1 MWHLLTI
8 DQIQHIMLY
17 GYTWKQKNP
26 PTPEEEKAEE
36 ERMRKERRKE
46 IIGTAIL
53 HTLLLPIL
61 LPVAF
66 AVLVYVG
73 IEICVEKIK
82 EWNKNGWKRS
92 KIDVEKEEWSEP
104 RPKLLSHTITT
115 CRHKLPTLFDR
126 HYVVYVETE
135 YNNPLNSFICNNMEY
150 IRKGFLER
158 NYHFVYIPEL
168 KNLSD
173 EDLACAFPLDTASMT
188 DEIRNDIRNITTE
201 QFTRLFVSLIDMDF
215 SGSKAGLLRLEL
227 YHGEIEYGISD
238 IDYSKSRFVYV
249 DLQNCCP
256 DNIKKAFEEYFE
268 FYATELKSGLYC
280 VRPREEYP
288 LDDWQKG
295 ESDGNQN
302 DIPDY
307 LFYYDQQKMLS
318 IAEEIRQRVEIL
330 KQGGYIE
337 LLLHTL
343 GADLV
348 KQINDSRKTATP
360 LMHLNISDNL
370 RIFIPELDNREMKM
384 PALARALYV
393 FYLRHE
399 EGVEFK
405 FLSEFT
411 EELFSLYRLA
421 SNRLDDSRLR
431 TTVDSLVNPTE
442 NKINECVSRIKTAF
456 LSVMDEYAARNYCLQ
471 MRNKEFRREIPEEEG
486 KVRLFKDM
494 AKYISLPRHLVRYP
508 DAVRQVPV
516 IKGSSLLDR
525 CLIEEEFDRRLDRM
539 KEAVNRFT
547 NLDNNKSLFG
557 RKKREAEKQRLR
569 SELVEAS
576 MAVLEMQP
584 NNFLAH
590 FNLGEAYCNVVDF
603 DKSIHENTMLIEHD
617 AYTWNVS
624 YINRAE
630 AYLYAGEY
638 DRGLADINSYFN
650 SLRRWKEGDEEAD
663 RIKALLMKAKVE
675 S

>member
-1 MWHLLTI
+1 
-8 DQIQHIMLY
+8 MLY
-17 GYTWKQKNP
+17 GYGFTGKQKNP
-26 PTPEEEKAEE
+26 PTPEEEKAEK

-61 LPVAF
+61 LPVAVV
-66 AVLVYVG
+66 VLVYVG
-73 IEICVEKIK
+73 IENCVEKIK
-82 EWNKNGWKRS
+82 EWKKNGWKRS
-92 KIDVEKEEWSEP
+92 KKDVEKEEKLEL

-115 CRHKLPTLFDR
+115 CNHELPALFDR

-135 YNNPLNSFICNNMEY
+135 YNQPLNSFISNNMEY
-150 IRKGFLER
+150 IRKGFLEK

-188 DEIRNDIRNITTE
+188 DDIRNDIRNISTE
-201 QFTRLFVSLIDMDF
+201 QFSHMFASLIGMDF
-215 SGSKAGLLRLEL
+215 SGSKAGLMSLHRYRGDE
-227 YHGEIEYGISD
+227 GCRIPD
-238 IDYSKSRFVYV
+238 IDCSESHFVYV
-249 DLQNCCP
+249 DLQDCCP
-256 DNIKKAFEEYFE
+256 DNIKEAFEEYFK
-268 FYATELKSGLYC
+268 FYATELRPGIFC
-280 VRPREEYP
+280 TRPREEYP
-288 LDDWQKG
+288 LDDWQEG

-302 DIPDY
+302 DIPDF
-307 LFYYDQQKMLS
+307 LFYYDQQKMLG

-330 KQGGYIE
+330 RQGGYIE

-471 MRNKEFRREIPEEEG
+471 MRSKEFRREIPEEEG

-539 KEAVNRFT
+539 KEAVNWFT
-547 NLDNNKSLFG
+547 NLDNNKSFFG

>member
-1 MWHLLTI
+1 MF
-8 DQIQHIMLY
+8 Y
-17 GYTWKQKNP
+17 GYGYIGKQKNP
-26 PTPEEEKAEE
+26 PTPEEEKAEK
-36 ERMRKERRKE
+36 ERKRKERRKE

-53 HTLLLPIL
+53 HTLLLPVL
-61 LPVAF
+61 LLVAVVCF
-66 AVLVYVG
+66 LYLGTVMCW
-73 IEICVEKIK
+73 EEIK
-82 EWNKNGWKRS
+82 ERKKNGWKRS
-92 KIDVEKEEWSEP
+92 KKDVDKEEKWEP

-115 CRHKLPTLFDR
+115 CNHELPALFDR

-135 YNNPLNSFICNNMEY
+135 YNQPLNSFICNNMEY

-188 DEIRNDIRNITTE
+188 DEIRNNIRNITTE
-201 QFTRLFVSLIDMDF
+201 QFTHMFLSLIGMDF
-215 SGSKAGLLRLEL
+215 SGSKAGLMSLHR
-227 YHGEIEYGISD
+227 YRGDIGHRIPD
-238 IDYSKSRFVYV
+238 IDCSESHFVYV

-256 DNIKKAFEEYFE
+256 DNIKEAFEEYFK
-268 FYATELKSGLYC
+268 FYATELRPGVFC

-288 LDDWQKG
+288 LDDWQEG

-302 DIPDY
+302 NIPDY
-307 LFYYDQQKMLS
+307 LFYYDQQKMLG

-330 KQGGYIE
+330 RQGGYIE

-421 SNRLDDSRLR
+421 SNRLDDTRLR

-471 MRNKEFRREIPEEEG
+471 MRSKEFRREAPEEG
-486 KVRLFKDM
+486 KVKLFKDM
-494 AKYISLPRHLVRYP
+494 AKYISLPRHLVSYP

-516 IKGSSLLDR
+516 IKGSSFHDR
-525 CLIEEEFDRRLDRM
+525 TLMEEEFDRRCDRM
-539 KEAVNRFT
+539 TETVNRIT
-547 NLDNNKSLFG
+547 NLDNNKSVFG

-590 FNLGEAYCNVVDF
+590 FNLGEAYCNAVDF

-617 AYTWNVS
+617 AYTWNAS

-638 DRGLADINSYFN
+638 DKGLADINSYFN

>member
-26 PTPEEEKAEE
+26 PTPEEEKAEK

-115 CRHKLPTLFDR
+115 CSHKLPTLFDR

-135 YNNPLNSFICNNMEY
+135 YNQPLNSFICNNMEY

-188 DEIRNDIRNITTE
+188 DEIRNNIRNITTE
-201 QFTRLFVSLIDMDF
+201 QFTHMFLSLIGMDF
-215 SGSKAGLLRLEL
+215 SGSKAGLMSLHR
-227 YHGEIEYGISD
+227 YRGDIGHRIPD
-238 IDYSKSRFVYV
+238 IDCSESHFVYV
-249 DLQNCCP
+249 DLQDCCP
-256 DNIKKAFEEYFE
+256 DKIKEAFEEYFK
-268 FYATELKSGLYC
+268 FYATELRPGVFC

-288 LDDWQKG
+288 LDDWQEG
-295 ESDGNQN
+295 EFDGHQN
-302 DIPDY
+302 DIQDY
-307 LFYYDQQKMLS
+307 LFYYDQQKMLG

-330 KQGGYIE
+330 RQGGYIE

-421 SNRLDDSRLR
+421 SNRLDDTRLR
-431 TTVDSLVNPTE
+431 ATVDSLVNPTE

-471 MRNKEFRREIPEEEG
+471 MRSKEFRREAPEEG
-486 KVRLFKDM
+486 KVKLFKDM
-494 AKYISLPRHLVRYP
+494 AKYISLPRHLVSYP

-516 IKGSSLLDR
+516 IKGSSFHDR
-525 CLIEEEFDRRLDRM
+525 TLMEEEFDRRCDRM
-539 KEAVNRFT
+539 TETVNRIT
-547 NLDNNKSLFG
+547 NLDNNKSVFG

-590 FNLGEAYCNVVDF
+590 FNLGEAYCNAVDF
-603 DKSIHENTMLIEHD
+603 DKSIRENTMLIEHD
-617 AYTWNVS
+617 AYTWNAS

-630 AYLYAGEY
+630 AFLYAGEY
-638 DRGLADINSYFN
+638 DKGLADIDSYFN

>member
-1 MWHLLTI
+1 MFYG
-8 DQIQHIMLY
+8 Y
-17 GYTWKQKNP
+17 GYTGKQKNP
-26 PTPEEEKAEE
+26 PTPEEEKAEK

-53 HTLLLPIL
+53 HTLLLPVL
-61 LPVAF
+61 LLVAVVCF
-66 AVLVYVG
+66 LYLGTVM
-73 IEICVEKIK
+73 CVEEIK
-82 EWNKNGWKRS
+82 ERKENGWKRS
-92 KIDVEKEEWSEP
+92 KKDVEKEEKLEL

-115 CRHKLPTLFDR
+115 CNHELPALFDR

-135 YNNPLNSFICNNMEY
+135 YNQPLNSFICNNMEY
-150 IRKGFLER
+150 IRKGFLKR

-201 QFTRLFVSLIDMDF
+201 QFSHMFASLIGMDL
-215 SGSKAGLLRLEL
+215 SGSKAGLMSLHR
-227 YHGEIEYGISD
+227 YRGD
-238 IDYSKSRFVYV
+238 IGYRIPDLDYSESHFVYV
-249 DLQNCCP
+249 DLQDCCP
-256 DNIKKAFEEYFE
+256 DNIKEAFEEYFK
-268 FYATELKSGLYC
+268 FYATELRPGLFC
-280 VRPREEYP
+280 ARPREEYP
-288 LDDWQKG
+288 LDDWQEG
-295 ESDGNQN
+295 ESGGRQN

-307 LFYYDQQKMLS
+307 LFYYDQQKMLG

-330 KQGGYIE
+330 RQGGYIE

-421 SNRLDDSRLR
+421 SNRLDDTRLR
-431 TTVDSLVNPTE
+431 ATVDSLVNPTE

-471 MRNKEFRREIPEEEG
+471 MRSKEFRKEVPEEG
-486 KVRLFKDM
+486 KVKLFKDM
-494 AKYISLPRHLVRYP
+494 AKYISLPRHLVSYP

-516 IKGSSLLDR
+516 IKGSSFHDR
-525 CLIEEEFDRRLDRM
+525 TLMEEEFDRRCDRM
-539 KEAVNRFT
+539 AEAVNRFT
-547 NLDNNKSLFG
+547 NLDNNKSVFG

-576 MAVLEMQP
+576 IAVLEMQP

-590 FNLGEAYCNVVDF
+590 FNLGEAYCNAVDF
-603 DKSIHENTMLIEHD
+603 DKSIRENTMLIEHD
-617 AYTWNVS
+617 AYTWNAS

-638 DRGLADINSYFN
+638 DKGLADIDSYFN
-650 SLRRWKEGDEEAD
+650 SLRRWKEGDDEAE
-663 RIKALLMKAKVE
+663 RIKKQLTAK
-675 S
+675 SGMAGR

>member
-26 PTPEEEKAEE
+26 PTPEEEKAEK

-82 EWNKNGWKRS
+82 EWKKNGWKRS

-115 CRHKLPTLFDR
+115 CSHELPVLFDR

-135 YNNPLNSFICNNMEY
+135 YNQPLNSFICNNMEY

-188 DEIRNDIRNITTE
+188 DEIRNNIRNITTE
-201 QFTRLFVSLIDMDF
+201 QFTHMFLSLIGMDF
-215 SGSKAGLLRLEL
+215 SGSKAGLMSLHR
-227 YHGEIEYGISD
+227 YRGDIGHRIPD
-238 IDYSKSRFVYV
+238 IDCSESHFVYV

-256 DNIKKAFEEYFE
+256 DNIKEAFEEYFK
-268 FYATELKSGLYC
+268 FYATELRPGVFC

-288 LDDWQKG
+288 LDDWQEG
-295 ESDGNQN
+295 EFDGHQN
-302 DIPDY
+302 DIQDY
-307 LFYYDQQKMLS
+307 LFYYDQQKMLG

-330 KQGGYIE
+330 RQGGYIE

-421 SNRLDDSRLR
+421 SNRLDDTRLR
-431 TTVDSLVNPTE
+431 ATVDSLVNPTE

-471 MRNKEFRREIPEEEG
+471 MRSKEFRREAPEEG
-486 KVRLFKDM
+486 KVKLFKDM
-494 AKYISLPRHLVRYP
+494 AKYISLPRHLVSYP

-516 IKGSSLLDR
+516 IKGSSFHDR
-525 CLIEEEFDRRLDRM
+525 TLMEEEFDRRCDRM
-539 KEAVNRFT
+539 TETVNRIT
-547 NLDNNKSLFG
+547 NLDNNKSVFG

-590 FNLGEAYCNVVDF
+590 FNLGEAYCNAVDF

-617 AYTWNVS
+617 AYTWNAS

-638 DRGLADINSYFN
+638 DKGLADINSYFN

>member
-1 MWHLLTI
+1 MTI
-8 DQIQHIMLY
+8 DQIQHIMFY
-17 GYTWKQKNP
+17 GYGYYTGKQKNP
-26 PTPEEEKAEE
+26 PTPEEEKAEK

-53 HTLLLPIL
+53 HTLLLPVL
-61 LPVAF
+61 LLVAVVCF
-66 AVLVYVG
+66 LYLGTVMCW
-73 IEICVEKIK
+73 EEIK
-82 EWNKNGWKRS
+82 ERKENGWKRS
-92 KIDVEKEEWSEP
+92 KKDVEKEEKWEP

-115 CRHKLPTLFDR
+115 CNHELPALFDR

-135 YNNPLNSFICNNMEY
+135 YNQPLNSFICNNMEY

-188 DEIRNDIRNITTE
+188 DEIRNNIRNITTE
-201 QFTRLFVSLIDMDF
+201 QFSHMFASLIGMDF
-215 SGSKAGLLRLEL
+215 SGCKAGLMSLHR
-227 YHGEIEYGISD
+227 YRGDIGQRIPD
-238 IDYSKSRFVYV
+238 IDCSESHFVYV
-249 DLQNCCP
+249 DLQDCCP
-256 DNIKKAFEEYFE
+256 DKIKEAFEEYFK
-268 FYATELKSGLYC
+268 FYATELRPGLFC
-280 VRPREEYP
+280 ARPREEYP
-288 LDDWQKG
+288 LDDWQEG
-295 ESDGNQN
+295 ESGGRQN

-307 LFYYDQQKMLS
+307 LFYYDQQKMLG

-330 KQGGYIE
+330 RQGGYIE

-421 SNRLDDSRLR
+421 SNRLDDTRLR
-431 TTVDSLVNPTE
+431 ATVDSLVNPTE

-471 MRNKEFRREIPEEEG
+471 MRSKEFRREAPEEG
-486 KVRLFKDM
+486 KVKLFKDM
-494 AKYISLPRHLVRYP
+494 AKYISLPRHLVSYP

-516 IKGSSLLDR
+516 IKGSSFHDR
-525 CLIEEEFDRRLDRM
+525 TLMEEEFDRRCDRM
-539 KEAVNRFT
+539 TETVNRIT
-547 NLDNNKSLFG
+547 NLDNNKSVFG

-590 FNLGEAYCNVVDF
+590 FNLGEAYCNAVDF
-603 DKSIHENTMLIEHD
+603 DKSIRENTMLIEHD
-617 AYTWNVS
+617 AYTWNAS

-638 DRGLADINSYFN
+638 DKGLADIDSYFN
-650 SLRRWKEGDEEAD
+650 SLRRWKEGDDEAE
-663 RIKALLMKAKVE
+663 RIKKQLTARSGMAGR
-675 S
+675 

>member
-1 MWHLLTI
+1 
-8 DQIQHIMLY
+8 MLY
-17 GYTWKQKNP
+17 GYGYTGKQKNP
-26 PTPEEEKAEE
+26 PTPEEEKAEK

-61 LPVAF
+61 LPVAVVVF
-66 AVLVYVG
+66 VYVG
-73 IEICVEKIK
+73 IEICVEKVKKWK
-82 EWNKNGWKRS
+82 ENGWRFRKRYVA
-92 KIDVEKEEWSEP
+92 DEEWPP
-104 RPKLLSHTITT
+104 RRKLISHTKIE
-115 CRHKLPTLFDR
+115 CRCELPVLFDKY
-126 HYVVYVETE
+126 YVIYVETE
-135 YNNPLNSFICNNMEY
+135 YNQPLNSFICNNMEY
-150 IRKGFLER
+150 IRKGFLEKY
-158 NYHFVYIPEL
+158 YHFVYIPEL
-168 KNLSD
+168 KNISD
-173 EDLACAFPLDTASMT
+173 EDLACAFPLYAASIT
-188 DEIRNDIRNITTE
+188 DEMRDGIRGITTE
-201 QFTRLFVSLIDMDF
+201 QFTRMFAPLIGMDLT
-215 SGSKAGLLRLEL
+215 GGKAGLLSLGCYRGDNGCGLL
-227 YHGEIEYGISD
+227 D
-238 IDYSKSRFVYV
+238 DVNYSRSTFYYI
-249 DLQNCCP
+249 DLQVCCP
-256 DNIKKAFEEYFE
+256 DKIKEAFEEYFW
-268 FYATELKSGLYC
+268 FYCGEKHAPFC

-288 LDDWQKG
+288 LDDWQEG

-302 DIPDY
+302 NIPDY
-307 LFYYDQQKMLS
+307 LFYYDQQKMLG

-330 KQGGYIE
+330 RQGGYIE

-431 TTVDSLVNPTE
+431 ATVDSLVNPTE

-471 MRNKEFRREIPEEEG
+471 MRSKEFRKEASDEEG

-494 AKYISLPRHLVRYP
+494 AKYISLPRHLVSYP

-516 IKGSSLLDR
+516 IKGSSFHDR
-525 CLIEEEFDRRLDRM
+525 TLMKEEFDRRLDRM
-539 KEAVNRFT
+539 KEAESNIM
-547 NLDNNKSLFG
+547 NQDNNKSLFA

-590 FNLGEAYCNVVDF
+590 FNLGEAYCNAVDF
-603 DKSIHENTMLIEHD
+603 DKSIRENTILIEHD
-617 AYTWNVS
+617 AYTWNAS

-638 DRGLADINSYFN
+638 DKGLADIDSYFN
-650 SLRRWKEGDEEAD
+650 SLRRWKEGDDEAE
-663 RIKALLMKAKVE
+663 RIKKQLTAKKQM

>member
-1 MWHLLTI
+1 MF
-8 DQIQHIMLY
+8 Y
-17 GYTWKQKNP
+17 GYGYIGKQKNP
-26 PTPEEEKAEE
+26 PTPEEEKAEK

-61 LPVAF
+61 LLVAVVCF
-66 AVLVYVG
+66 LYLGTVMCW
-73 IEICVEKIK
+73 EEIK
-82 EWNKNGWKRS
+82 ERKKNGWKRS
-92 KIDVEKEEWSEP
+92 KKDVDKEEKWEP

-115 CRHKLPTLFDR
+115 CNHELPALFDR

-135 YNNPLNSFICNNMEY
+135 YNKPLNSFICNNMEY

-188 DEIRNDIRNITTE
+188 DEIRNNIRNITTE
-201 QFTRLFVSLIDMDF
+201 QFSHMFASLIGMDF
-215 SGSKAGLLRLEL
+215 SGCKAGLLSLHR
-227 YHGEIEYGISD
+227 YHGDEGNGIPD
-238 IDYSKSRFVYV
+238 LDYSKSHFVYV
-249 DLQNCCP
+249 DLQDCCL
-256 DNIKKAFEEYFE
+256 DNIKEAFEEYFK
-268 FYATELKSGLYC
+268 FYATELRPGVFC

-288 LDDWQKG
+288 LDDWQEG
-295 ESDGNQN
+295 EFDGHQN
-302 DIPDY
+302 DIQDY
-307 LFYYDQQKMLS
+307 LFYYDQQKMLG

-330 KQGGYIE
+330 RQGGYIE

-421 SNRLDDSRLR
+421 SNRLDDTRLR
-431 TTVDSLVNPTE
+431 ATVDSLVNPTE

-456 LSVMDEYAARNYCLQ
+456 LSIMDEYAARNYCLQ
-471 MRNKEFRREIPEEEG
+471 MRSKEFRREAPEEG
-486 KVRLFKDM
+486 KVKLFKDM
-494 AKYISLPRHLVRYP
+494 AKYISLPRHLVSYP

-516 IKGSSLLDR
+516 IKGSSFHDR
-525 CLIEEEFDRRLDRM
+525 TLMEEEFDRRCDRM
-539 KEAVNRFT
+539 TETVNRIT
-547 NLDNNKSLFG
+547 NLDNNKSVFG

-590 FNLGEAYCNVVDF
+590 FNLGEAYCNAVDF

-617 AYTWNVS
+617 AYTWNAS

-638 DRGLADINSYFN
+638 DKGLADINSYFN

>member
-1 MWHLLTI
+1 
-8 DQIQHIMLY
+8 
-17 GYTWKQKNP
+17 
-26 PTPEEEKAEE
+26 
-36 ERMRKERRKE
+36 MRKERRKE

-61 LPVAF
+61 LLVAVVCF
-66 AVLVYVG
+66 LYLG
-73 IEICVEKIK
+73 IVMCVERIK
-82 EWNKNGWKRS
+82 EWKENGWKRS
-92 KIDVEKEEWSEP
+92 KKDVDKEEKWEL

-115 CRHKLPTLFDR
+115 CSHELPALFDR

-135 YNNPLNSFICNNMEY
+135 YNQPLNSFICNNMEY

-173 EDLACAFPLDTASMT
+173 KDLACAFPLDTASMT

-201 QFTRLFVSLIDMDF
+201 QFTHMFASLIGMDF
-215 SGSKAGLLRLEL
+215 SGNKAGLMSLHR
-227 YHGEIEYGISD
+227 YRGDIGYRIPD
-238 IDYSKSRFVYV
+238 IDCSESHFVYV
-249 DLQNCCP
+249 DLQDCCP
-256 DNIKKAFEEYFE
+256 DNIKEAFEEYFK
-268 FYATELKSGLYC
+268 FYATEL
-280 VRPREEYP
+280 RPGVFCARPKEEYP
-288 LDDWQKG
+288 LDDWQEG
-295 ESDGNQN
+295 ESDGDQN

-307 LFYYDQQKMLS
+307 LFYYDQQKMLG

-330 KQGGYIE
+330 RQGGYIE

-348 KQINDSRKTATP
+348 KQIKDSRKTATP

-431 TTVDSLVNPTE
+431 ATVDSLVNPTE

-471 MRNKEFRREIPEEEG
+471 MRSKEFRREAPEEEG
-486 KVRLFKDM
+486 KVRIFKDM
-494 AKYISLPRHLVRYP
+494 AKYISLPRHLVSYP

-516 IKGSSLLDR
+516 IKGSSFHDR
-525 CLIEEEFDRRLDRM
+525 TLMEEEFDRRRDRM
-539 KEAVNRFT
+539 TEAVNMIT
-547 NLDNNKSLFG
+547 KLDNNKSLFG

-590 FNLGEAYCNVVDF
+590 FNLGEAYCNAVDF
-603 DKSIHENTMLIEHD
+603 DKSIYENTMLIEHD
-617 AYTWNVS
+617 AYTWNAS

-630 AYLYAGEY
+630 AYLYGGEY
-638 DRGLADINSYFN
+638 DKGLADIDSYFN

>member
-1 MWHLLTI
+1 
-8 DQIQHIMLY
+8 
-17 GYTWKQKNP
+17 
-26 PTPEEEKAEE
+26 
-36 ERMRKERRKE
+36 MRKERRKE

-53 HTLLLPIL
+53 HTLLLPVL
-61 LPVAF
+61 LMVAVVCF
-66 AVLVYVG
+66 LYLGTVMCW
-73 IEICVEKIK
+73 EEIK
-82 EWNKNGWKRS
+82 ERKKNGWKCS
-92 KIDVEKEEWSEP
+92 KKDVEKEEKWEP

-115 CRHKLPTLFDR
+115 CNHELPALFDR

-135 YNNPLNSFICNNMEY
+135 YNQPLNSFICNNMEY

-188 DEIRNDIRNITTE
+188 DEIRNNIRNITTE
-201 QFTRLFVSLIDMDF
+201 QFSHMFASLIGMDF
-215 SGSKAGLLRLEL
+215 SGSKAGLMSLHR
-227 YHGEIEYGISD
+227 YRGDIGQRIPD
-238 IDYSKSRFVYV
+238 IDCSESHFVYV
-249 DLQNCCP
+249 DLQDCCP
-256 DNIKKAFEEYFE
+256 DNIKEAFEEYFK
-268 FYATELKSGLYC
+268 FYATELRPGLFC
-280 VRPREEYP
+280 ARPREEYP
-288 LDDWQKG
+288 LDDWQEG
-295 ESDGNQN
+295 ESGGHQN

-307 LFYYDQQKMLS
+307 LFYYDHQKMLG

-330 KQGGYIE
+330 RQGGYIE

-431 TTVDSLVNPTE
+431 ATVDSLVNPTE

-471 MRNKEFRREIPEEEG
+471 MRSKEFRREVPEEG
-486 KVRLFKDM
+486 KVKFFKDM
-494 AKYISLPRHLVRYP
+494 AKYISLPRHLVSYP

-516 IKGSSLLDR
+516 IKGSSFHDR
-525 CLIEEEFDRRLDRM
+525 TLMEEEFDRRCDRM
-539 KEAVNRFT
+539 AEAVNRFT
-547 NLDNNKSLFG
+547 NLDNNKSVFG

-590 FNLGEAYCNVVDF
+590 FNLGEAYCNAVDF
-603 DKSIHENTMLIEHD
+603 DKSIRENTMLIEHD
-617 AYTWNVS
+617 AYTWNAS

-638 DRGLADINSYFN
+638 DKGLADIDSYFN
-650 SLRRWKEGDEEAD
+650 SLRRWKEGDDEAE
-663 RIKALLMKAKVE
+663 RIKKQLTAK
-675 S
+675 SGMAGR

>member
-1 MWHLLTI
+1 MFYG
-8 DQIQHIMLY
+8 Y
-17 GYTWKQKNP
+17 GYTGKQKNHP
-26 PTPEEEKAEE
+26 PTPEEEKAEK

-46 IIGTAIL
+46 ILGTAIL

-61 LPVAF
+61 LLVAVVCF
-66 AVLVYVG
+66 LYLG
-73 IEICVEKIK
+73 IVMCVEKIK
-82 EWNKNGWKRS
+82 EWKENGWKRS
-92 KIDVEKEEWSEP
+92 KKDVDKEEKWEP

-115 CRHKLPTLFDR
+115 CNHELPALFDR
-126 HYVVYVETE
+126 HYVVYAETE
-135 YNNPLNSFICNNMEY
+135 YNQPLNSFICNNMEY

-188 DEIRNDIRNITTE
+188 DEIRNNIRNITTE
-201 QFTRLFVSLIDMDF
+201 QFSHMFASLIGMDF
-215 SGSKAGLLRLEL
+215 SGNKAGLMSLHR
-227 YHGEIEYGISD
+227 YRGDIGYRIPD
-238 IDYSKSRFVYV
+238 IDCSESHFVYV
-249 DLQNCCP
+249 DLQDCCP
-256 DNIKKAFEEYFE
+256 DKIKEAFEEYFK
-268 FYATELKSGLYC
+268 FYATELRPGLFC
-280 VRPREEYP
+280 ARPREEYP
-288 LDDWQKG
+288 LDDWQEG
-295 ESDGNQN
+295 ESDGCQN

-307 LFYYDQQKMLS
+307 LFYYDQQKMLG

-330 KQGGYIE
+330 RQGGYIE

-431 TTVDSLVNPTE
+431 ATVDSLVNPTE

-471 MRNKEFRREIPEEEG
+471 MRSKEFRREASDEEG

-494 AKYISLPRHLVRYP
+494 AKYISLPRHLVSYP

-516 IKGSSLLDR
+516 IKGSSFHDR
-525 CLIEEEFDRRLDRM
+525 TLMEEEFDRRCDRM
-539 KEAVNRFT
+539 AEAVNRFT

-590 FNLGEAYCNVVDF
+590 FNLGEAYCNTVDF

-617 AYTWNVS
+617 AYTWNAS

-630 AYLYAGEY
+630 AFLYAGEY
-638 DRGLADINSYFN
+638 DKGLADIDSYFN

>member
-1 MWHLLTI
+1 MF
-8 DQIQHIMLY
+8 Y
-17 GYTWKQKNP
+17 GYGYIGKQKNP
-26 PTPEEEKAEE
+26 PTPEEEKAEK

-53 HTLLLPIL
+53 HTLLLPVL
-61 LPVAF
+61 LLVAVVCF
-66 AVLVYVG
+66 LYLGTVMCW
-73 IEICVEKIK
+73 EEIK
-82 EWNKNGWKRS
+82 ERKKNGWKRS
-92 KIDVEKEEWSEP
+92 KKDVEKEEKWEP

-115 CRHKLPTLFDR
+115 CDHELPALFDR

-135 YNNPLNSFICNNMEY
+135 YNQPLNSFICNNMEY

-188 DEIRNDIRNITTE
+188 DEIRNNIRNITTE
-201 QFTRLFVSLIDMDF
+201 QFTHMFLSLIGMDF
-215 SGSKAGLLRLEL
+215 SGSKAGLMSLHR
-227 YHGEIEYGISD
+227 YRGD
-238 IDYSKSRFVYV
+238 IGHRIPDLDCSESHFVYV

-256 DNIKKAFEEYFE
+256 DNIKEAFEEYFK
-268 FYATELKSGLYC
+268 FYATELKTGVFC
-280 VRPREEYP
+280 ARPREEYP
-288 LDDWQKG
+288 LDDWQEG
-295 ESDGNQN
+295 ESGGHQN
-302 DIPDY
+302 DVPDF
-307 LFYYDQQKMLS
+307 LFYYDQQKMLG

-330 KQGGYIE
+330 RQGGYIE

-348 KQINDSRKTATP
+348 KQIKDSRKTATP

-431 TTVDSLVNPTE
+431 ATVDSLVNPTE

-471 MRNKEFRREIPEEEG
+471 MRNKEFRREAPEEG
-486 KVRLFKDM
+486 KVKLFKDM
-494 AKYISLPRHLVRYP
+494 AKYISLPRHLVSYP

-516 IKGSSLLDR
+516 IKGSSFHDR
-525 CLIEEEFDRRLDRM
+525 TLMEEDFDRRCDRM
-539 KEAVNRFT
+539 TEVVNRFT
-547 NLDNNKSLFG
+547 NLDNNKSFFG
-557 RKKREAEKQRLR
+557 RKKRETEKQRLR

-590 FNLGEAYCNVVDF
+590 FNLGEAYCNAVDF

-617 AYTWNVS
+617 AYTWNAS

-638 DRGLADINSYFN
+638 DKGLADIDSYFN

>member
-1 MWHLLTI
+1 
-8 DQIQHIMLY
+8 MLY
-17 GYTWKQKNP
+17 GYGYTGKQKNP
-26 PTPEEEKAEE
+26 PTPEEEKAEK

-61 LPVAF
+61 LPVAVV
-66 AVLVYVG
+66 VLVYVG
-73 IEICVEKIK
+73 IENCVEKIK
-82 EWNKNGWKRS
+82 EWKKNGWKRS
-92 KIDVEKEEWSEP
+92 KKDVEEEDWSEP

-115 CRHKLPTLFDR
+115 CNHELPALFDR

-135 YNNPLNSFICNNMEY
+135 YNQPLNSFICNNMEY
-150 IRKGFLER
+150 IRKGFLEK

-188 DEIRNDIRNITTE
+188 DDIRNDIRNITTE
-201 QFTRLFVSLIDMDF
+201 QFSHMFASLIGMDF
-215 SGSKAGLLRLEL
+215 SGSKAGLLSLHR
-227 YHGEIEYGISD
+227 YRGD
-238 IDYSKSRFVYV
+238 IGYRIPDLDYSESHVVYV
-249 DLQNCCP
+249 DLQDCCP
-256 DNIKKAFEEYFE
+256 DNIKEAFEEYFK
-268 FYATELKSGLYC
+268 FYATELSPGLFC

-288 LDDWQKG
+288 LDIWQEG
-295 ESDGNQN
+295 ETGGLQN
-302 DIPDY
+302 NVPDY
-307 LFYYDQQKMLS
+307 LFYDVQQKMLG

-330 KQGGYIE
+330 RQGGYIE

-421 SNRLDDSRLR
+421 SNRLDDTRLR
-431 TTVDSLVNPTE
+431 ATVDSLVNPTE

-471 MRNKEFRREIPEEEG
+471 MRSKEFRKEASDEEG

-494 AKYISLPRHLVRYP
+494 AKYISLPRHLVSYP

-516 IKGSSLLDR
+516 IKGSSFHDR
-525 CLIEEEFDRRLDRM
+525 TLMEEEFDRRLDRM
-539 KEAVNRFT
+539 KEAESNIM

-590 FNLGEAYCNVVDF
+590 FNLGEAYCNAVDF
-603 DKSIHENTMLIEHD
+603 DKSIRENTMLIEHD
-617 AYTWNVS
+617 AYTWNAS

>member
-1 MWHLLTI
+1 MF
-8 DQIQHIMLY
+8 Y
-17 GYTWKQKNP
+17 GYGYIGKQKNP
-26 PTPEEEKAEE
+26 PTPEEEKAEK

-53 HTLLLPIL
+53 HTLLLPVL
-61 LPVAF
+61 LLVAVVCF
-66 AVLVYVG
+66 LYLGTVMCW
-73 IEICVEKIK
+73 EEIK
-82 EWNKNGWKRS
+82 ERKKNGWKRS
-92 KIDVEKEEWSEP
+92 KKDVEKEEKWEP

-115 CRHKLPTLFDR
+115 CDHELPALFDR

-135 YNNPLNSFICNNMEY
+135 YNQPLNSFICNNMEY

-201 QFTRLFVSLIDMDF
+201 QFTHMFLSLIGMDF
-215 SGSKAGLLRLEL
+215 SGSKAGLMSLHR
-227 YHGEIEYGISD
+227 YRGDIGHRIPD
-238 IDYSKSRFVYV
+238 IDCSESHFVYV
-249 DLQNCCP
+249 DLQDCCP
-256 DNIKKAFEEYFE
+256 DKIKEAFEEYFK
-268 FYATELKSGLYC
+268 FYATELSPGPFC

-288 LDDWQKG
+288 LDIWQEG
-295 ESDGNQN
+295 ETGGLQN
-302 DIPDY
+302 NVPDY
-307 LFYYDQQKMLS
+307 LFYDVQQKMLG

-431 TTVDSLVNPTE
+431 ATVDSLVNPTE

-471 MRNKEFRREIPEEEG
+471 MRSKEFRREAPEEEG
-486 KVRLFKDM
+486 KVRIFKDM
-494 AKYISLPRHLVRYP
+494 AKYISLPRHLVSYP

-516 IKGSSLLDR
+516 IKGSSFHDR
-525 CLIEEEFDRRLDRM
+525 TLMEEEFDRRRDRM
-539 KEAVNRFT
+539 TEAVNMIT
-547 NLDNNKSLFG
+547 KLDNNKSLFG

-590 FNLGEAYCNVVDF
+590 FNLGEAYCNAVDF
-603 DKSIHENTMLIEHD
+603 DKSIYENTMLIEHD
-617 AYTWNVS
+617 AYTWNAS

-630 AYLYAGEY
+630 AYLYGGEY
-638 DRGLADINSYFN
+638 DKGLADIDSYFN

>member
-1 MWHLLTI
+1 MF
-8 DQIQHIMLY
+8 Y
-17 GYTWKQKNP
+17 GYGYYTGKQKNP
-26 PTPEEEKAEE
+26 PTPEEEKAEK

-53 HTLLLPIL
+53 HTLLLPVL
-61 LPVAF
+61 LLVAVVCF
-66 AVLVYVG
+66 LYLGTVMCW
-73 IEICVEKIK
+73 EEIK
-82 EWNKNGWKRS
+82 ERKENGWKRS
-92 KIDVEKEEWSEP
+92 KKDVEKEVKWEP

-115 CRHKLPTLFDR
+115 CNHELPALFDR

-135 YNNPLNSFICNNMEY
+135 YNQPLNSFICNNMEY

-188 DEIRNDIRNITTE
+188 DEIRNNIRNITTE
-201 QFTRLFVSLIDMDF
+201 QFTHMFLSLIGMDF
-215 SGSKAGLLRLEL
+215 SGSKAGLMSLHR
-227 YHGEIEYGISD
+227 YRGDIGYRIPD
-238 IDYSKSRFVYV
+238 IDCSESHFVYV
-249 DLQNCCP
+249 DLQDCCP
-256 DNIKKAFEEYFE
+256 DKIKEAFEEYFK
-268 FYATELKSGLYC
+268 FYATELRPGLFC
-280 VRPREEYP
+280 VRPKEEYP
-288 LDDWQKG
+288 LDDWQEG
-295 ESDGNQN
+295 ESGGRQN
-302 DIPDY
+302 DIPNY
-307 LFYYDQQKMLS
+307 LFYYDQQKMLG

-330 KQGGYIE
+330 RQGGYIE

-431 TTVDSLVNPTE
+431 ATVDSLVNPTE

-471 MRNKEFRREIPEEEG
+471 MRSKEFSREAPEEG
-486 KVRLFKDM
+486 KVKFFKDM
-494 AKYISLPRHLVRYP
+494 AKYISLPRHLVSYP

-516 IKGSSLLDR
+516 IKGSSFHDR
-525 CLIEEEFDRRLDRM
+525 TLMEEEFDRRCDRM
-539 KEAVNRFT
+539 AEAVNRFT
-547 NLDNNKSLFG
+547 NLDNNKSVFG

-590 FNLGEAYCNVVDF
+590 FNLGEAYCNAVDF
-603 DKSIHENTMLIEHD
+603 DKSIRENTMLIEHD
-617 AYTWNVS
+617 AYTWNAS

-638 DRGLADINSYFN
+638 DKGLADIDSYFN
-650 SLRRWKEGDEEAD
+650 SLRRWKEGDDEAE
-663 RIKALLMKAKVE
+663 RIKKQLTAK
-675 S
+675 SGMAGR

>member
-1 MWHLLTI
+1 
-8 DQIQHIMLY
+8 
-17 GYTWKQKNP
+17 
-26 PTPEEEKAEE
+26 
-36 ERMRKERRKE
+36 MRKERRKE

-53 HTLLLPIL
+53 HTLLLPVL
-61 LPVAF
+61 LLVAVVCF
-66 AVLVYVG
+66 LYLGTVMCW
-73 IEICVEKIK
+73 EEIK
-82 EWNKNGWKRS
+82 ERKKNGWKRC
-92 KIDVEKEEWSEP
+92 KKDVEKEEKWEP

-115 CRHKLPTLFDR
+115 CNHELPALFDR

-135 YNNPLNSFICNNMEY
+135 YNQPLNSFICNNMEY

-188 DEIRNDIRNITTE
+188 DEIRNNIRNITTE
-201 QFTRLFVSLIDMDF
+201 QFSHMFASLIGMDF
-215 SGSKAGLLRLEL
+215 SGNKAGLMSLHR
-227 YHGEIEYGISD
+227 YRGDIGYRIPD
-238 IDYSKSRFVYV
+238 IDCSESHFVYV
-249 DLQNCCP
+249 DLQDCCP
-256 DNIKKAFEEYFE
+256 DKIKEAFEEYFK
-268 FYATELKSGLYC
+268 FYATELRPGLFC
-280 VRPREEYP
+280 VRPKEEYP
-288 LDDWQKG
+288 LDDWQEG
-295 ESDGNQN
+295 ESGGRQN

-307 LFYYDQQKMLS
+307 LFYYDQQKMLG

-330 KQGGYIE
+330 RQGGYIE

-348 KQINDSRKTATP
+348 KQIKDSRKTATP

-431 TTVDSLVNPTE
+431 ATVDSLVNPTE

-471 MRNKEFRREIPEEEG
+471 MRSKEFSREAPEEG
-486 KVRLFKDM
+486 KVKFFKDM
-494 AKYISLPRHLVRYP
+494 AKYISLPRHLVSYP

-516 IKGSSLLDR
+516 IKGSSFHDR
-525 CLIEEEFDRRLDRM
+525 TLMEEEFDRRCDRM
-539 KEAVNRFT
+539 AEAVNRFT
-547 NLDNNKSLFG
+547 NLDNNKSVFG

-590 FNLGEAYCNVVDF
+590 FNLGEAYCNTVDF
-603 DKSIHENTMLIEHD
+603 DKSIRENTMLIEHD
-617 AYTWNVS
+617 AYTWNAS

-638 DRGLADINSYFN
+638 DKGLADIDSYFN
-650 SLRRWKEGDEEAD
+650 SLRRWKEGDDEAE
-663 RIKALLMKAKVE
+663 RIKKQLTAK
-675 S
+675 SGMAGR

>member
-1 MWHLLTI
+1 
-8 DQIQHIMLY
+8 
-17 GYTWKQKNP
+17 
-26 PTPEEEKAEE
+26 
-36 ERMRKERRKE
+36 MRKERRKE

-53 HTLLLPIL
+53 HTLLLPVL
-61 LPVAF
+61 LLVAVVCF
-66 AVLVYVG
+66 LYLGTVMCW
-73 IEICVEKIK
+73 EEIK
-82 EWNKNGWKRS
+82 ERKENGWKRS
-92 KIDVEKEEWSEP
+92 KKDVEKEVKWEP

-115 CRHKLPTLFDR
+115 CNHELPALFDR

-135 YNNPLNSFICNNMEY
+135 YNQPLNSFICNNMEY

-188 DEIRNDIRNITTE
+188 DEIRNNIRNITTE
-201 QFTRLFVSLIDMDF
+201 QFTHMFLSLIGMDF
-215 SGSKAGLLRLEL
+215 SGSKAGLMSLHR
-227 YHGEIEYGISD
+227 YRGDIGYRIPD
-238 IDYSKSRFVYV
+238 IDCSESHFVYV
-249 DLQNCCP
+249 DLQDCCP
-256 DNIKKAFEEYFE
+256 DKIKEAFEEYFK
-268 FYATELKSGLYC
+268 FYATELRPGLFC
-280 VRPREEYP
+280 VRPKEEYP
-288 LDDWQKG
+288 LDDWQEG
-295 ESDGNQN
+295 ESGGRQN
-302 DIPDY
+302 DIPNY
-307 LFYYDQQKMLS
+307 LFYYDQQKMLG

-330 KQGGYIE
+330 RQGGYIE

-431 TTVDSLVNPTE
+431 ATVDSLVNPTE

-471 MRNKEFRREIPEEEG
+471 MRSKEFSREAPEEG
-486 KVRLFKDM
+486 KVKFFKDM
-494 AKYISLPRHLVRYP
+494 AKYISLPRHLVSYP

-516 IKGSSLLDR
+516 IKGSSFHDR
-525 CLIEEEFDRRLDRM
+525 TLMEEEFDRRCDRM
-539 KEAVNRFT
+539 AEAVNRFT
-547 NLDNNKSLFG
+547 NLDNNKSVFG

-590 FNLGEAYCNVVDF
+590 FNLGEAYCNAVDF
-603 DKSIHENTMLIEHD
+603 DKSIRENTMLIEHD
-617 AYTWNVS
+617 AYTWNAS

-638 DRGLADINSYFN
+638 DKGLADIDSYFN
-650 SLRRWKEGDEEAD
+650 SLRRWKEGDDEAE
-663 RIKALLMKAKVE
+663 RIKKQLTAK
-675 S
+675 SGMAGR

>member
-1 MWHLLTI
+1 
-8 DQIQHIMLY
+8 
-17 GYTWKQKNP
+17 
-26 PTPEEEKAEE
+26 
-36 ERMRKERRKE
+36 MRKERRKE

-61 LPVAF
+61 LLVAVVCF
-66 AVLVYVG
+66 LYLGTVM
-73 IEICVEKIK
+73 CVEKIK
-82 EWNKNGWKRS
+82 EWKENGWKRS
-92 KIDVEKEEWSEP
+92 KKDVEKEEKWEP

-115 CRHKLPTLFDR
+115 CNHELPALFDR

-135 YNNPLNSFICNNMEY
+135 YNQPLNSFICNNMEY

-188 DEIRNDIRNITTE
+188 DEIRNNIRNITTE
-201 QFTRLFVSLIDMDF
+201 QFTHMFLSLIGMDF
-215 SGSKAGLLRLEL
+215 SGCKAGLLSLRR
-227 YHGEIEYGISD
+227 YRGD
-238 IDYSKSRFVYV
+238 IGYRIPDLDYSESHFVYV
-249 DLQNCCP
+249 DLQDCCP
-256 DNIKKAFEEYFE
+256 DNIKEAFEEYFK
-268 FYATELKSGLYC
+268 FYATELRPGLFC
-280 VRPREEYP
+280 ARPREEYP
-288 LDDWQKG
+288 LDDWQEG
-295 ESDGNQN
+295 ESGGRQN

-307 LFYYDQQKMLS
+307 LFYYDQQKMLG

-330 KQGGYIE
+330 RQGGYIE

-348 KQINDSRKTATP
+348 KQIKDSRKTATP

-431 TTVDSLVNPTE
+431 ATVDSLVNPTE

-471 MRNKEFRREIPEEEG
+471 MRSKEFRREVPEEG
-486 KVRLFKDM
+486 KVKFFKDM
-494 AKYISLPRHLVRYP
+494 AKYISLPRHLVSYP

-516 IKGSSLLDR
+516 IKGSSFHDR
-525 CLIEEEFDRRLDRM
+525 TLMEEEFDRRCNRM
-539 KEAVNRFT
+539 AEAVNRFT
-547 NLDNNKSLFG
+547 NLDNNKSVFG

-590 FNLGEAYCNVVDF
+590 FNLGEAYCNAVDF
-603 DKSIHENTMLIEHD
+603 DKSIRENTMLIEHD
-617 AYTWNVS
+617 AYTWNAS

-638 DRGLADINSYFN
+638 DKGLADINSYFN
-650 SLRRWKEGDEEAD
+650 SLRRWKEGDDEAE
-663 RIKALLMKAKVE
+663 RIKKQLTARSGMAGR
-675 S
+675 

>member
-1 MWHLLTI
+1 MF
-8 DQIQHIMLY
+8 Y
-17 GYTWKQKNP
+17 GYGYYTGKQKNP
-26 PTPEEEKAEE
+26 PTPEEEKAEK

-53 HTLLLPIL
+53 HTLLLPVL
-61 LPVAF
+61 L
-66 AVLVYVG
+66 LVTVVCFLYLGTVMCW
-73 IEICVEKIK
+73 EEIK
-82 EWNKNGWKRS
+82 ERKKNGWKRS
-92 KIDVEKEEWSEP
+92 KKDVEKEEKWEP

-115 CRHKLPTLFDR
+115 CNHELPALFDR
-126 HYVVYVETE
+126 RYVVYVETE
-135 YNNPLNSFICNNMEY
+135 YNQPLNSFICNNMEY

-188 DEIRNDIRNITTE
+188 DEIRNNIRNITTE
-201 QFTRLFVSLIDMDF
+201 QFSHMFASLIGMDF
-215 SGSKAGLLRLEL
+215 SGNKAGLLSLHR
-227 YHGEIEYGISD
+227 YRGDIGYRIPD
-238 IDYSKSRFVYV
+238 IDCSESHFVYV
-249 DLQNCCP
+249 DLQDCCP
-256 DNIKKAFEEYFE
+256 DKIKEAFEEYFK
-268 FYATELKSGLYC
+268 FYATELRPGLFC
-280 VRPREEYP
+280 VRPKEEYP
-288 LDDWQKG
+288 LDDWQEG
-295 ESDGNQN
+295 ESGGRQN

-307 LFYYDQQKMLS
+307 LFYYDQQKMLG

-330 KQGGYIE
+330 RQGGYIE

-421 SNRLDDSRLR
+421 SNRLDDTRLR
-431 TTVDSLVNPTE
+431 ATVDSLVNPTE

-471 MRNKEFRREIPEEEG
+471 MRSKEFRREVPEEG
-486 KVRLFKDM
+486 KVKFFKDM
-494 AKYISLPRHLVRYP
+494 AKYISLPRHLVSYP

-516 IKGSSLLDR
+516 IKGSSFHDR
-525 CLIEEEFDRRLDRM
+525 TLMEEEFDRRCDRM
-539 KEAVNRFT
+539 AKAVNRFT
-547 NLDNNKSLFG
+547 NLDNNKSVFG
-557 RKKREAEKQRLR
+557 RKKREAEKQHLR

-590 FNLGEAYCNVVDF
+590 FNLGEAYCNAVDF
-603 DKSIHENTMLIEHD
+603 DKSIRENTMLIEHD
-617 AYTWNVS
+617 AYTWNAS

-638 DRGLADINSYFN
+638 DKGLADIDSYFN
-650 SLRRWKEGDEEAD
+650 SLRRWKEGDDEAE
-663 RIKALLMKAKVE
+663 RIKKQLTAK
-675 S
+675 SGMAGR

>member
-1 MWHLLTI
+1 MF
-8 DQIQHIMLY
+8 Y
-17 GYTWKQKNP
+17 GYGYIGKQKNP
-26 PTPEEEKAEE
+26 PTPEEEKAEK

-53 HTLLLPIL
+53 HTLLLPVL
-61 LPVAF
+61 LLVAVVCF
-66 AVLVYVG
+66 LYLGTVMCW
-73 IEICVEKIK
+73 EEIK
-82 EWNKNGWKRS
+82 ERKKNGWKRS
-92 KIDVEKEEWSEP
+92 KKDVEKEEKWEP

-115 CRHKLPTLFDR
+115 CDHELPALFDR

-135 YNNPLNSFICNNMEY
+135 YNQPLNSFICNNMEY

-188 DEIRNDIRNITTE
+188 DEIRNNIRNITTE
-201 QFTRLFVSLIDMDF
+201 QFTHMFLSLIGMDF
-215 SGSKAGLLRLEL
+215 SGSKAGLMSLHR
-227 YHGEIEYGISD
+227 YRGD
-238 IDYSKSRFVYV
+238 IGHRIPDLDCSESHFVYV

-256 DNIKKAFEEYFE
+256 DNIKEAFEEYFK
-268 FYATELKSGLYC
+268 FYATELKPGVFC
-280 VRPREEYP
+280 ARPREEYP
-288 LDDWQKG
+288 LDDWQEG
-295 ESDGNQN
+295 ESGGHQN
-302 DIPDY
+302 DVPDF
-307 LFYYDQQKMLS
+307 LFYYDQQKMLG

-330 KQGGYIE
+330 RQGGYIE

-348 KQINDSRKTATP
+348 KQIKDSRKTATP

-431 TTVDSLVNPTE
+431 ATVDSLVNPTE

-471 MRNKEFRREIPEEEG
+471 MRNKEFRREAPEEG
-486 KVRLFKDM
+486 KVKLFKDM
-494 AKYISLPRHLVRYP
+494 AKYISLPRHLVSYP

-516 IKGSSLLDR
+516 IKGSSLPDR
-525 CLIEEEFDRRLDRM
+525 CLMEEEFDRRLDRM
-539 KEAVNRFT
+539 KEAESNIM

-569 SELVEAS
+569 SELIEAS

-590 FNLGEAYCNVVDF
+590 FNLGEAYCNAVDF

>member
-1 MWHLLTI
+1 MTI
-8 DQIQHIMLY
+8 DQIQHIMFY
-17 GYTWKQKNP
+17 GYGYIGKQKNP
-26 PTPEEEKAEE
+26 PTPEEEKAEK

-61 LPVAF
+61 LLVAVVCF
-66 AVLVYVG
+66 LYLGTVMCW
-73 IEICVEKIK
+73 EEIK
-82 EWNKNGWKRS
+82 ERKKNGWKRS
-92 KIDVEKEEWSEP
+92 KKDVDKEEKWEP

-115 CRHKLPTLFDR
+115 CNHELPALFDR

-135 YNNPLNSFICNNMEY
+135 YNKPLNSFICNNMEY

-188 DEIRNDIRNITTE
+188 DEIRNNIRNITTE
-201 QFTRLFVSLIDMDF
+201 QFSHMFASLIGMDF
-215 SGSKAGLLRLEL
+215 SGCKAGLLSLHR
-227 YHGEIEYGISD
+227 YHGDEGNGIPD
-238 IDYSKSRFVYV
+238 LDYSKSHFVYV
-249 DLQNCCP
+249 DLQDCCL
-256 DNIKKAFEEYFE
+256 DNIKEAFEEYFK
-268 FYATELKSGLYC
+268 FYATELRPGVFC

-288 LDDWQKG
+288 LDDWQEG
-295 ESDGNQN
+295 EFDGHQN
-302 DIPDY
+302 DIQDY
-307 LFYYDQQKMLS
+307 LFYYDQQKMLG

-330 KQGGYIE
+330 RQGGYIE

-421 SNRLDDSRLR
+421 SNRLDDTRLR
-431 TTVDSLVNPTE
+431 ATVDSLVNPTE

-456 LSVMDEYAARNYCLQ
+456 LSIMDEYAARNYCLQ
-471 MRNKEFRREIPEEEG
+471 MRSKEFRREAPEEG
-486 KVRLFKDM
+486 KVKLFKDM
-494 AKYISLPRHLVRYP
+494 AKYISLPRHLVSYP

-516 IKGSSLLDR
+516 IKGSSFHDR
-525 CLIEEEFDRRLDRM
+525 TLMEEEFDRRCDRM
-539 KEAVNRFT
+539 TETVNRIT
-547 NLDNNKSLFG
+547 NLDNNKSVFG

-590 FNLGEAYCNVVDF
+590 FNLGEAYCNAVDF

-617 AYTWNVS
+617 AYTWNAS

-638 DRGLADINSYFN
+638 DKGLADINSYFN

>member
-1 MWHLLTI
+1 
-8 DQIQHIMLY
+8 
-17 GYTWKQKNP
+17 
-26 PTPEEEKAEE
+26 
-36 ERMRKERRKE
+36 MRKERRKE

-53 HTLLLPIL
+53 HTLLLPVL
-61 LPVAF
+61 LLVAVVCF
-66 AVLVYVG
+66 LYLGTVM
-73 IEICVEKIK
+73 CVEEIK
-82 EWNKNGWKRS
+82 ERKENGWKRS
-92 KIDVEKEEWSEP
+92 KKDVEKEEKWEP

-115 CRHKLPTLFDR
+115 CNHELPALFDR

-135 YNNPLNSFICNNMEY
+135 YNQPLNSFICNNMEY

-168 KNLSD
+168 KDLSD
-173 EDLACAFPLDTASMT
+173 EDLACAFHLDTASMT
-188 DEIRNDIRNITTE
+188 DEIRNNIRNITTE
-201 QFTRLFVSLIDMDF
+201 QFSHMFASLIGMDF
-215 SGSKAGLLRLEL
+215 SGCKAGLMSLHR
-227 YHGEIEYGISD
+227 YRGDIGQRIPD
-238 IDYSKSRFVYV
+238 IDCSESHFVYV
-249 DLQNCCP
+249 DLQDCCP
-256 DNIKKAFEEYFE
+256 DKIKEAFEEYFK
-268 FYATELKSGLYC
+268 FYATELRPGLFC
-280 VRPREEYP
+280 ARPREEYP
-288 LDDWQKG
+288 LDDWQEG
-295 ESDGNQN
+295 ESGGRQN

-307 LFYYDQQKMLS
+307 LFYYDQQKMLG

-431 TTVDSLVNPTE
+431 ATVDSLVNPTE

-471 MRNKEFRREIPEEEG
+471 MRSMEFRKEVPEEEG

-494 AKYISLPRHLVRYP
+494 AKYISLPRHLVSYP

-516 IKGSSLLDR
+516 IKGSSFHDR
-525 CLIEEEFDRRLDRM
+525 TLMEEEFDRRLDRM
-539 KEAVNRFT
+539 KEAVNSIT

-557 RKKREAEKQRLR
+557 KKKREAEKQRLR

-590 FNLGEAYCNVVDF
+590 FNLGEAYCNAVDF
-603 DKSIHENTMLIEHD
+603 DKSIRENTILIEYD
-617 AYTWNVS
+617 AYTWNAS

-638 DRGLADINSYFN
+638 DKGLADIDSYFN
-650 SLRRWKEGDEEAD
+650 SLRRWKEGDDEAE
-663 RIKALLMKAKVE
+663 RIRKQLTAKKQT

>member
-1 MWHLLTI
+1 MFYG
-8 DQIQHIMLY
+8 Y
-17 GYTWKQKNP
+17 GYTGKQKNHP
-26 PTPEEEKAEE
+26 PTPEEEKAEK

-46 IIGTAIL
+46 ILGTAIL

-61 LPVAF
+61 LLVAVVCF
-66 AVLVYVG
+66 LYLG
-73 IEICVEKIK
+73 IVMCVEKIK
-82 EWNKNGWKRS
+82 EWKENGWKRS
-92 KIDVEKEEWSEP
+92 KKDVDKEEKWEP

-115 CRHKLPTLFDR
+115 CNHELPALFDR
-126 HYVVYVETE
+126 HYVVYAETE
-135 YNNPLNSFICNNMEY
+135 YNQPLNSFICNNMEY

-188 DEIRNDIRNITTE
+188 DEIRNNIRNITTE
-201 QFTRLFVSLIDMDF
+201 QFSHMFASLIGMDF
-215 SGSKAGLLRLEL
+215 SGNKAGLMSLHR
-227 YHGEIEYGISD
+227 YRGDIGYRIPD
-238 IDYSKSRFVYV
+238 IDCSESHFVYV
-249 DLQNCCP
+249 DLQDCCP
-256 DNIKKAFEEYFE
+256 DKIKEAFEEYFK
-268 FYATELKSGLYC
+268 FYATELRPGLFC
-280 VRPREEYP
+280 ARPREEYP
-288 LDDWQKG
+288 LDDWQEG
-295 ESDGNQN
+295 ESDGCQN

-307 LFYYDQQKMLS
+307 LFYYDQQKMLG

-330 KQGGYIE
+330 RQGGYIE

-431 TTVDSLVNPTE
+431 ATVDSLVNPTE

-471 MRNKEFRREIPEEEG
+471 MRSKEFRREVPEEG
-486 KVRLFKDM
+486 KVKLFKDM
-494 AKYISLPRHLVRYP
+494 AKYISLPRHLVSYP

-516 IKGSSLLDR
+516 IKGSSFHDR
-525 CLIEEEFDRRLDRM
+525 TLMEEEFDRRCDRM
-539 KEAVNRFT
+539 AEAVNRFT

-590 FNLGEAYCNVVDF
+590 FNLGEAYCNTVDF

-617 AYTWNVS
+617 AYTWNAS

-630 AYLYAGEY
+630 AFLYAGEY
-638 DRGLADINSYFN
+638 DKGLADIDSYFN

>member
-1 MWHLLTI
+1 MF
-8 DQIQHIMLY
+8 Y
-17 GYTWKQKNP
+17 GYGYIGKQKNHP
-26 PTPEEEKAEE
+26 PTPEEEKAEKG
-36 ERMRKERRKE
+36 RMRKERRKE

-61 LPVAF
+61 LLVAVVCF
-66 AVLVYVG
+66 LYLG
-73 IEICVEKIK
+73 IVMCVEKIK
-82 EWNKNGWKRS
+82 EWKENGWKRS
-92 KIDVEKEEWSEP
+92 KKDVDKEEKWEP

-115 CRHKLPTLFDR
+115 CNHELPALFDR

-135 YNNPLNSFICNNMEY
+135 YNQPLNSFICNNMEY

-188 DEIRNDIRNITTE
+188 DEIRNNIRNITTE
-201 QFTRLFVSLIDMDF
+201 QFTHMFLSLIGMDF
-215 SGSKAGLLRLEL
+215 SGSKAGLMSLHR
-227 YHGEIEYGISD
+227 YRGDIGHRIPD
-238 IDYSKSRFVYV
+238 IDCSESHFVYV
-249 DLQNCCP
+249 DLQDCCL
-256 DNIKKAFEEYFE
+256 DNIKEAFEEYFK
-268 FYATELKSGLYC
+268 FYATELRPGVFC

-288 LDDWQKG
+288 LDDWQEG
-295 ESDGNQN
+295 EFDGHQN

-307 LFYYDQQKMLS
+307 LFYYDQQKMLG

-330 KQGGYIE
+330 RQGGYIE

-421 SNRLDDSRLR
+421 SNRLDDTRLR
-431 TTVDSLVNPTE
+431 ATVDSLVNPTE

-471 MRNKEFRREIPEEEG
+471 MRSKEFRREAPEEG
-486 KVRLFKDM
+486 KVKLFKDM
-494 AKYISLPRHLVRYP
+494 AKYISLPRHLVSYP

-516 IKGSSLLDR
+516 IKGSSFHDR
-525 CLIEEEFDRRLDRM
+525 TLMEEEFDRRCDRM
-539 KEAVNRFT
+539 TETVNRIT
-547 NLDNNKSLFG
+547 NLDNNKSVFG

-590 FNLGEAYCNVVDF
+590 FNLGEAYCNAVDF
-603 DKSIHENTMLIEHD
+603 DRSIHENTMLIEHD
-617 AYTWNVS
+617 AYTWNAS

-638 DRGLADINSYFN
+638 DKGLADINSYFN

>member
-1 MWHLLTI
+1 MTI
-8 DQIQHIMLY
+8 DQIQHIMFY
-17 GYTWKQKNP
+17 GYGYYTGKQKNP
-26 PTPEEEKAEE
+26 PTPEEEKAEK

-53 HTLLLPIL
+53 HTMLLL
-61 LPVAF
+61 VAVVCF
-66 AVLVYVG
+66 LYLGTVMCW
-73 IEICVEKIK
+73 EEIK
-82 EWNKNGWKRS
+82 ERKENGWKRS
-92 KIDVEKEEWSEP
+92 KKDVEKEEKWEP

-115 CRHKLPTLFDR
+115 CNHKLPALFDR

-135 YNNPLNSFICNNMEY
+135 YNQPLNSFICNNMEY
-150 IRKGFLER
+150 IRKGFLKR

-188 DEIRNDIRNITTE
+188 DEIRNNIRNITTE
-201 QFTRLFVSLIDMDF
+201 QFSHMFASLIGMDF
-215 SGSKAGLLRLEL
+215 SGNKAGLMSLHR
-227 YHGEIEYGISD
+227 YRGDIGQRIPD
-238 IDYSKSRFVYV
+238 IDCSESHFVYV
-249 DLQNCCP
+249 DLQDCCP
-256 DNIKKAFEEYFE
+256 DKIKEAFEEYFK
-268 FYATELKSGLYC
+268 FYATELRPGLFC
-280 VRPREEYP
+280 ARPREEYP
-288 LDDWQKG
+288 LDDWQEG
-295 ESDGNQN
+295 ESGGRQN

-307 LFYYDQQKMLS
+307 LFYYDQQKMLG

-330 KQGGYIE
+330 RQGGYIE

-348 KQINDSRKTATP
+348 KQIKDSRKTATP

-431 TTVDSLVNPTE
+431 ATVDSLVNPTE

-471 MRNKEFRREIPEEEG
+471 MRSKEFRRDVPEEG
-486 KVRLFKDM
+486 KVKFFKDM
-494 AKYISLPRHLVRYP
+494 AKYISLPRHLVSYP

-516 IKGSSLLDR
+516 IKGSSFHDR
-525 CLIEEEFDRRLDRM
+525 TLMEEEFYRRCNRM
-539 KEAVNRFT
+539 AEAVNRFT
-547 NLDNNKSLFG
+547 NLDNNKSVFG

-590 FNLGEAYCNVVDF
+590 FNLGEAYCNTVDF
-603 DKSIHENTMLIEHD
+603 DKSIRENTMLIEHD
-617 AYTWNVS
+617 AYTWNAS

-638 DRGLADINSYFN
+638 DKGLADIESYFN
-650 SLRRWKEGDEEAD
+650 SLRRWKEGDDEAE
-663 RIKALLMKAKVE
+663 RIKKQLTAK
-675 S
+675 SGMAGR

>member
-1 MWHLLTI
+1 M
-8 DQIQHIMLY
+8 
-17 GYTWKQKNP
+17 
-26 PTPEEEKAEE
+26 
-36 ERMRKERRKE
+36 
-46 IIGTAIL
+46 
-53 HTLLLPIL
+53 
-61 LPVAF
+61 
-66 AVLVYVG
+66 
-73 IEICVEKIK
+73 
-82 EWNKNGWKRS
+82 
-92 KIDVEKEEWSEP
+92 
-104 RPKLLSHTITT
+104 
-115 CRHKLPTLFDR
+115 
-126 HYVVYVETE
+126 
-135 YNNPLNSFICNNMEY
+135 
-150 IRKGFLER
+150 
-158 NYHFVYIPEL
+158 
-168 KNLSD
+168 
-173 EDLACAFPLDTASMT
+173 
-188 DEIRNDIRNITTE
+188 
-201 QFTRLFVSLIDMDF
+201 
-215 SGSKAGLLRLEL
+215 
-227 YHGEIEYGISD
+227 
-238 IDYSKSRFVYV
+238 
-249 DLQNCCP
+249 
-256 DNIKKAFEEYFE
+256 
-268 FYATELKSGLYC
+268 
-280 VRPREEYP
+280 
-288 LDDWQKG
+288 
-295 ESDGNQN
+295 
-302 DIPDY
+302 
-307 LFYYDQQKMLS
+307 
-318 IAEEIRQRVEIL
+318 EIL
-330 KQGGYIE
+330 RQGGYIE

-348 KQINDSRKTATP
+348 KQIKDSRKTATP

-431 TTVDSLVNPTE
+431 ATVDSLVNPTE

-471 MRNKEFRREIPEEEG
+471 MRSKEFRREAPEEG
-486 KVRLFKDM
+486 KVKLFKDM
-494 AKYISLPRHLVRYP
+494 AKYISLPRHLVSYP

-516 IKGSSLLDR
+516 IKGSSFLDR
-525 CLIEEEFDRRLDRM
+525 CLREEEFDRRCDIM
-539 KEAVNRFT
+539 AEAVNNIT

-590 FNLGEAYCNVVDF
+590 FNLGEAYCNAVDF

-617 AYTWNVS
+617 AYTWNAS

-638 DRGLADINSYFN
+638 DKGLADINSYSN

>member
-26 PTPEEEKAEE
+26 PTPEEEKAEK

-82 EWNKNGWKRS
+82 EWKKNGWKRS

-115 CRHKLPTLFDR
+115 CSHELPVLFDR

-135 YNNPLNSFICNNMEY
+135 YNQPLNSFICNNMEY

-188 DEIRNDIRNITTE
+188 DEIRNNIRNITTE
-201 QFTRLFVSLIDMDF
+201 QFTHMFLSLIGMDF
-215 SGSKAGLLRLEL
+215 SGSKAGLMSLHR
-227 YHGEIEYGISD
+227 YRGDIGHRIPD
-238 IDYSKSRFVYV
+238 IDCSESHFVYV

-256 DNIKKAFEEYFE
+256 DNIKEAFEEYFK
-268 FYATELKSGLYC
+268 FYATELRPGVFC

-288 LDDWQKG
+288 LDDWQEG
-295 ESDGNQN
+295 EFDGHQN

-307 LFYYDQQKMLS
+307 LFYYDQQKMLG

-330 KQGGYIE
+330 RQGGYIE

-421 SNRLDDSRLR
+421 SNRLDDTRLR
-431 TTVDSLVNPTE
+431 ATVDSLVNPTE

-471 MRNKEFRREIPEEEG
+471 MRSKEFRREAPEEG
-486 KVRLFKDM
+486 KVKLFKDM
-494 AKYISLPRHLVRYP
+494 AKYISLPRHLVSYP

-516 IKGSSLLDR
+516 IKGSSFHDR
-525 CLIEEEFDRRLDRM
+525 TLMEEEFDRRCDRM
-539 KEAVNRFT
+539 TETVNRIT
-547 NLDNNKSLFG
+547 NLDNNKSVFG

-590 FNLGEAYCNVVDF
+590 FNLGEAYCNAVDF
-603 DKSIHENTMLIEHD
+603 DKSIRENTMLIEHD
-617 AYTWNVS
+617 AYTWNAS

-638 DRGLADINSYFN
+638 DKGLADIDSYFN

>member
-1 MWHLLTI
+1 
-8 DQIQHIMLY
+8 MLY
-17 GYTWKQKNP
+17 GYGYIGKQKNP
-26 PTPEEEKAEE
+26 PTPEEEKAEK

-61 LPVAF
+61 LLVAVVCF
-66 AVLVYVG
+66 LYLG
-73 IEICVEKIK
+73 IVMCVERIK
-82 EWNKNGWKRS
+82 EWKENRWKRS
-92 KIDVEKEEWSEP
+92 KKDVDKEEKWEP
-104 RPKLLSHTITT
+104 RPKRLSHTITT
-115 CRHKLPTLFDR
+115 CDHELPALFDR

-135 YNNPLNSFICNNMEY
+135 YNQPLNSFICNNMEY

-173 EDLACAFPLDTASMT
+173 KDLACAFPLDTASMT

-201 QFTRLFVSLIDMDF
+201 QFTHMFASLIGMDF
-215 SGSKAGLLRLEL
+215 SGNKAGLMSLHR
-227 YHGEIEYGISD
+227 YRGDIGYRIPD
-238 IDYSKSRFVYV
+238 IDCSESHFVYV
-249 DLQNCCP
+249 DLQDCCP
-256 DNIKKAFEEYFE
+256 DNIKEAFEEYFK
-268 FYATELKSGLYC
+268 FYATEL
-280 VRPREEYP
+280 RPGVFCARPKEEYP
-288 LDDWQKG
+288 LDDWQEG
-295 ESDGNQN
+295 ESDGDQN

-307 LFYYDQQKMLS
+307 LFYYDQQKMLG

-330 KQGGYIE
+330 RQGGYIE

-348 KQINDSRKTATP
+348 KQIKDSRKTATP

-431 TTVDSLVNPTE
+431 ATVDSLVNPTE

-471 MRNKEFRREIPEEEG
+471 MRSKEFRREAPEEEG
-486 KVRLFKDM
+486 KVRIFKDM
-494 AKYISLPRHLVRYP
+494 AKYISLPRHLVSYP

-516 IKGSSLLDR
+516 IKGSSFHDR
-525 CLIEEEFDRRLDRM
+525 TLMEEEFDRRRDRM
-539 KEAVNRFT
+539 TEAVNMIT
-547 NLDNNKSLFG
+547 KLDNNKSLFG
-557 RKKREAEKQRLR
+557 RKKCEAEKQRLR

-590 FNLGEAYCNVVDF
+590 FNLGEAYCNAVDF
-603 DKSIHENTMLIEHD
+603 DKSIYENTMLIEHD
-617 AYTWNVS
+617 AYTWNAS

-630 AYLYAGEY
+630 AYLYGGEY
-638 DRGLADINSYFN
+638 DKGLADIDSYFN

>member
-1 MWHLLTI
+1 
-8 DQIQHIMLY
+8 MLY
-17 GYTWKQKNP
+17 GYGYTGKQKNP

-36 ERMRKERRKE
+36 ERRRKERRKE
-46 IIGTAIL
+46 IVGTAIL

-61 LPVAF
+61 LPVAVV
-66 AVLVYVG
+66 VLVFLGV
-73 IEICVEKIK
+73 EICVEKIK
-82 EWNKNGWKRS
+82 EWKKNGWKRS
-92 KIDVEKEEWSEP
+92 KKEVEKEEWTEP
-104 RPKLLSHTITT
+104 HPKLLSHTITT
-115 CRHKLPTLFDR
+115 CNHELPTVLDR

-135 YNNPLNSFICNNMEY
+135 YNQPLNSFIVNNMEY
-150 IRKGFLER
+150 IRKGFLKK
-158 NYHFVYIPEL
+158 NYYFVYIPEL

-173 EDLACAFPLDTASMT
+173 EDFACAFPLDTASMT
-188 DEIRNDIRNITTE
+188 DDIRNNIRNITTE
-201 QFTRLFVSLIDMDF
+201 QFTRFFVSLIGMDY
-215 SGSKAGLLRLEL
+215 SGSKAGLLSL
-227 YHGEIEYGISD
+227 YRYHNDEGYKIPD
-238 IDYSKSRFVYV
+238 LDYSKSHFVYV
-249 DLQNCCP
+249 DLQDCCP
-256 DNIKKAFEEYFE
+256 DNIKEAFEEYFE
-268 FYATELKSGLYC
+268 FYATELKSGVFC

-288 LDDWQKG
+288 LDIWQRG
-295 ESDGNQN
+295 EFDGEQN
-302 DIPDY
+302 NTPDH
-307 LFYYDQQKMLS
+307 LFHDVQQQMLG

-421 SNRLDDSRLR
+421 SNRLDDTRLR
-431 TTVDSLVNPTE
+431 ATVDSLVNPTE
-442 NKINECVSRIKTAF
+442 NKINECVSRIKAAF

-471 MRNKEFRREIPEEEG
+471 MRSKEFRRENSKNENE
-486 KVRLFKDM
+486 VFQNLDM
-494 AKYISLPRHLVRYP
+494 AKYISLPRHLVSYP

-539 KEAVNRFT
+539 KEAESNIM
-547 NLDNNKSLFG
+547 NLDNNKSFFA
-557 RKKREAEKQRLR
+557 RKKHKAEEQRLR
-569 SELVEAS
+569 TELAEAS

-590 FNLGEAYCNVVDF
+590 FNLGRAYCNVIDF
-603 DKSIHENTMLIEHD
+603 DKSIRENTMLIEHD
-617 AYTWNVS
+617 AYTWNAS

-630 AYLYAGEY
+630 AYLYSGEY
-638 DRGLADINSYFN
+638 DNGLADINCYFN

-663 RIKALLMKAKVE
+663 RIKTLLMKAKVDK
-675 S
+675 